1 MVTCISVNVL
11 VAVERPSPL
20 RRTWNV
26 HVFAIFCDGTTCDSD
41 PSAAQCL
48 ADPAVAEGLLGGVR
62 ILSFS
67 ARQVVLWA
75 WNNLDHNQ
83 LLFAVPAAMLE
94 EPASNV
100 EGKG

>member
-1 MVTCISVNVL
+1 MFVV
-11 VAVERPSPL
+11 
-20 RRTWNV
+20 
-26 HVFAIFCDGTTCDSD
+26 FCDGTTCDSD

-48 ADPAVAEGLLGGVR
+48 ADPAVAEVILGGVR

-67 ARQVVLWA
+67 ARQVVLWM
-75 WNNLDHNQ
+75 WDNLDHNQ
-83 LLFAVPAAMLE
+83 LLFVVPGTMPE

>member
-1 MVTCISVNVL
+1 MF
-11 VAVERPSPL
+11 AV
-20 RRTWNV
+20 
-26 HVFAIFCDGTTCDSD
+26 FCDGATCDSD
-41 PSAAQCL
+41 PLAAQCL
-48 ADPAVAEGLLGGVR
+48 ADFAVTEGLLGGVR

-83 LLFAVPAAMLE
+83 LLFAVPATMPE

>member
-1 MVTCISVNVL
+1 MF
-11 VAVERPSPL
+11 AV
-20 RRTWNV
+20 
-26 HVFAIFCDGTTCDSD
+26 FCDGVTRDSD

-75 WNNLDHNQ
+75 WNNPDHKQ
-83 LLFAVPAAMLE
+83 LLFAVPATMPE